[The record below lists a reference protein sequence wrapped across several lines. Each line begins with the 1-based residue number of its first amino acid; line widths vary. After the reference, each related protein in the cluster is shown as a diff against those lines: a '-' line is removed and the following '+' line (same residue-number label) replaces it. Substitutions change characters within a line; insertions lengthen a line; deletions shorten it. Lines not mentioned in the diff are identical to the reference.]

1 MQQEPRAWIDA
12 LIDAGSFLPLDGS
25 PTDPP
30 VSGAGGEIVGGLAHV
45 DGRGVVV
52 YATDPRVSR
61 GHIGARGAMRIR
73 RLMDRAEEQG
83 VPLVAFLASP
93 GIAVDEGLASGEAY
107 TRVIA
112 ANVRLSGVVPQLAA
126 VMGPT
131 MGAPAY
137 SATLMDVVLFNRTRS
152 HLMVTGPAV
161 VEKMLGQTPTLADL
175 GGAELHAGRTGI
187 AQIVERSAEEQIASL
202 RALLGFLPGN
212 RIEDAPVAASA
223 EPIEELPAIP
233 AEPMVPFD
241 MAALIGA
248 IVDGSRWLELGAAH
262 GPSLITAFA
271 RLAGAPVGLVA
282 NQSTVAAGA
291 ITADAARK
299 AARFIRLCDAF
310 HIPIVTLID
319 VPGFMPGVAEE
330 SRGLLRHGAQMCMA
344 MQTQVPRLSVV
355 VRKCYG
361 AAAFLMLQ
369 TRAQDGDVALALEG
383 SRIAVMGF
391 DAARHL
397 IYQEETGA
405 VSEGELRR
413 RYHDEHEAPAR
424 ALAAGLVDE
433 VLPAERLRAR
443 LIEHLGWLRR
453 KRDRA
458 IDERRRALW
467 P

>member
-1 MQQEPRAWIDA
+1 MIASPAMQQEPRAWIDA
-12 LIDAGSFLPLDGS
+12 LIDAGSLLPLDG
-25 PTDPP
+25 D
-30 VSGAGGEIVGGLAHV
+30 GEVVGGLATV

-52 YATDPRVSR
+52 YATDPRIDR
-61 GHIGARGAMRIR
+61 GHIGARGATRIR

-83 VPLVAFLASP
+83 VPVVAFLASP
-93 GIAVDEGLASGEAY
+93 GIAVDQGLAAGDAY

-137 SATLMDVVLFNRTRS
+137 SATLMDLVLFNRTRS

-161 VEKMLGQTPTLADL
+161 VEKMLGQTPTLAEL
-175 GGAELHAGRTGI
+175 GGAEVHAGRTGI
-187 AQIVERSAEEQIASL
+187 AQLVAATAEDQIAAL
-202 RALLGFLPGN
+202 RLLLGFLPAN
-212 RIEDAPVAASA
+212 RVEDAPLAAPE
-223 EPIEELPAIP
+223 EPAAPLPDVP
-233 AEPMVPFD
+233 DEPMAPFD
-241 MAALIGA
+241 MAAFLAGL
-248 IVDGSRWLELGAAH
+248 VDGSPVLELGAAH
-262 GPSLITAFA
+262 GASMITALA
-271 RLAGAPVGLVA
+271 RIAGMPVGVVA
-282 NQSTVAAGA
+282 NQSGVAAGA

-310 HIPIVTLID
+310 HLPIVTLID
-319 VPGFMPGVAEE
+319 VPGFMPGAAEE

-397 IYQEETGA
+397 VYQDATA
-405 VSEGELRR
+405 SAADLRR
-413 RYHDEHEAPAR
+413 RYHEEHESPAR
-424 ALAAGLVDE
+424 AMAAGLIDE
-433 VLPAERLRAR
+433 VLPAAALRAR
-443 LIEHLGWLRR
+443 VVQHLGWLRR
-453 KRDRA
+453 KRDRPV
-458 IDERRRALW
+458 DERRRALW

>member
-1 MQQEPRAWIDA
+1 
-12 LIDAGSFLPLDGS
+12 
-25 PTDPP
+25 
-30 VSGAGGEIVGGLAHV
+30 
-45 DGRGVVV
+45 
-52 YATDPRVSR
+52 
-61 GHIGARGAMRIR
+61 
-73 RLMDRAEEQG
+73 MDRAEEQG
-83 VPLVAFLASP
+83 VPVIAFLASP
-93 GIAVDEGLASGEAY
+93 GIAVDDGLASGEAY

-137 SATLMDVVLFNRTRS
+137 SATLMDIVLFNRTRS

-161 VEKMLGQTPTLADL
+161 VEKMLGQTPTLAEL
-175 GGAELHAGRTGI
+175 GGADVHGARTGI
-187 AQIVERSAEEQIASL
+187 AQIVERTAEEQIASL
-202 RALLGFLPGN
+202 RALLAFLPGN
-212 RIEDAPVAASA
+212 RVEDPPQAA
-223 EPIEELPAIP
+223 P
-233 AEPMVPFD
+233 AEPTDELPVIPGEPMVAFD
-241 MAALIGA
+241 MTALLAAL
-248 IVDGSRWLELGAAH
+248 VDGSRWLELGAAH
-262 GPSLITAFA
+262 GPSLITALA
-271 RLAGAPVGLVA
+271 RIAGAPVGLVA
-282 NQSTVAAGA
+282 NQSLVAAGA

-310 HIPIVTLID
+310 HLPIVTLID
-319 VPGFMPGVAEE
+319 VPGFMPGAAEE
-330 SRGLLRHGAQMCMA
+330 GRGLLRHGAQMCMA

-383 SRIAVMGF
+383 SRIAPMGF

-397 IYQEETGA
+397 IYP
-405 VSEGELRR
+405 SEAGSEDELRR

-424 ALAAGLVDE
+424 AVAAGLVDE
-433 VLPAERLRAR
+433 VLPPARLRAR
-443 LIEHLGWLRR
+443 LIDHLGWLRR

-458 IDERRRALW
+458 VDERRRALW